1 MVQAMKK
8 EELIHK
14 ALTETPETE
23 WERELYGFVN
33 RWTDETDYIEVKTS
47 GSTGLPKLIRHK
59 KATML
64 ESARMTCDF
73 LKLEPGMSALI
84 CLGTRNIAGMMM
96 VVRAFGRNLD
106 IIVADPGGHP
116 LRDVPDGPV
125 DFCAMVPAQLYNSL
139 QSPEEKAKLMKINN
153 LIIGGAPVSYS
164 LEQQIRELPGNIYLT
179 FGMTETMSHIALRKL
194 NGPDASDEFTVLEGI
209 TIETGAAGNLV
220 INAPYLSDEPIIT
233 NDLIKITG
241 YSKFSWL
248 GRMDHVINTGGF
260 KIIAE
265 DTETRIAGVMGG
277 ILSATSS
284 TQRYFI
290 TGVPDEKLGE
300 VPVLVIEMEEQKVQ
314 PHLTK
319 RILDSLAGILPRH
332 EVPRRVLYTG
342 RFIETPTQKIIRS
355 ATLKKISNFD

>member
-1 MVQAMKK
+1 
-8 EELIHK
+8 
-14 ALTETPETE
+14 
-23 WERELYGFVN
+23 
-33 RWTDETDYIEVKTS
+33 
-47 GSTGLPKLIRHK
+47 
-59 KATML
+59 
-64 ESARMTCDF
+64 
-73 LKLEPGMSALI
+73 
-84 CLGTRNIAGMMM
+84 
-96 VVRAFGRNLD
+96 
-106 IIVADPGGHP
+106 
-116 LRDVPDGPV
+116 
-125 DFCAMVPAQLYNSL
+125 
-139 QSPEEKAKLMKINN
+139 
-153 LIIGGAPVSYS
+153 
-164 LEQQIRELPGNIYLT
+164 
-179 FGMTETMSHIALRKL
+179 
-194 NGPDASDEFTVLEGI
+194 
-209 TIETGAAGNLV
+209 
-220 INAPYLSDEPIIT
+220 
-233 NDLIKITG
+233 
-241 YSKFSWL
+241 
-248 GRMDHVINTGGF
+248 MDHVINTGGF